1 MLNLSDNAKVI
12 LEKRYLLKDK
22 EGNPVETIEGLF
34 ERVARYIAS
43 AEKIYNPDANI
54 EEYEKIFYDLMTS
67 LDFLPNSP
75 TLMNAGTDIGQ
86 LSACFVLPVG
96 DSIDEIFDAVKYA
109 AIIHKTGG
117 GTGFSFSRLRPR
129 NDIVKSTAG
138 ISSGPVSFMEVF
150 DAATNA
156 IKQGGKR
163 RGANMGILSVHHPDI
178 VEFITYKNDL
188 TKLTNFNISVA
199 LTDKFLD
206 AVEKDK
212 EYDLINPRT
221 KKVVRKESARKI
233 FNLIVESAWKT
244 GEPGII
250 FIDEINRKNPTPLI
264 GEIESTNPC
273 GEQPLLPYESCNLG
287 SINLNNILVEKNNFY
302 EIDWNKLEKITRL
315 SIRFLDNVIDKN
327 NYPLPQ
333 IEKMTKGNRKIGLG
347 VMGFADMLYKLNIPY
362 NSDKAVETAEMLM
375 NKIHE
380 YSISASQELAEE
392 RGVFPNWEKSIYKEK
407 NLKIRNS
414 TVTTIAPTGTISLIA
429 EASSGIEPVFA
440 LAYSRKAMDSNI
452 LKYFHPYFQKILSK
466 LPEINNKIIDK
477 IIENGSLKNIESIPE
492 NIKSIFVTAHD
503 IDPIWHIKIQ
513 SAFQKYTD
521 NAVSKTINFPSTATI
536 EDVANSYKL
545 AHKLGCKGITIYR
558 DKSREGILHA
568 GISEKDQSIEGKDKT
583 IKIDEKS
590 KKPRKRPLTTV
601 GKTIRIETGCG
612 HLYVT
617 INEDEYGLVELFA
630 TMGKAGG
637 CASSQIE
644 AISRLIS
651 LALRSHIDPNSIIKQ
666 LKGIR
671 CPNPTIY
678 PSENGKTLSC
688 SDGIAKAIEIYLN
701 EKNSLFE
708 SESITNFNLSVENR
722 INLEKKIKL
731 KKDENHDKNE
741 IEKNLDE
748 DIKRKKEVAGICPD
762 CGGVLVQEEGCI
774 TCHDCGYSKC
784 G

>member
-22 EGNPVETIEGLF
+22 EGNPIETIEGLF
-34 ERVARYIAS
+34 ERVAKYIAS
-43 AEKIYNPDANI
+43 AEKIYNPNINI
-54 EEYEKIFYDLMTS
+54 EKHENIFYNLMTS

-188 TKLTNFNISVA
+188 TRLTNFNISVA
-199 LTDKFLD
+199 LTDKFME
-206 AVEKDK
+206 AVENDI

-221 KKVVRKESARKI
+221 KKVVGKESARKI

-250 FIDEINRKNPTPLI
+250 FIDEINRKNPTPSI
-264 GEIESTNPC
+264 GKIESTNPC

-287 SINLNNILVEKNNFY
+287 SINLNNILIEKNDLY

-327 NYPLPQ
+327 HYPLPQ

-347 VMGFADMLYKLNIPY
+347 VMGFADMLYKLSIPY
-362 NSDKAVETAEMLM
+362 NSDKAVEIAELLM

-380 YSISASQELAEE
+380 YSISASHELAEE
-392 RGVFPNWEKSIYKEK
+392 RGVFPNWENSIFKEK

-466 LPEINNKIIDK
+466 LPDINNKIIDK
-477 IIENGSLKNIESIPE
+477 IIENGSLKNIESIPD

-521 NAVSKTINFPSTATI
+521 NAVSKTINFPSSATI

-545 AHKLGCKGITIYR
+545 AYKLGCKGITIYR
-558 DKSREGILHA
+558 DKSREGILQA
-568 GISEKDQSIEGKDKT
+568 GISEKDQSIDEKDKT
-583 IKIDEKS
+583 IRIDEKS
-590 KKPRKRPLTTV
+590 KKPRKRPLTTT

-651 LALRSHIDPNSIIKQ
+651 LALRSHIDPNSMIKQ

-722 INLEKKIKL
+722 INIEKKIKL
-731 KKDENHDKNE
+731 KKIENNDKSE
-741 IEKNLDE
+741 IEKNPDE
-748 DIKRKKEVAGICPD
+748 EIKRKKEVAGICPD

>member
-1 MLNLSDNAKVI
+1 MLTFSPNAKTI

-22 EGNPVETIEGLF
+22 DGKPIETIEGLF
-34 ERVARYIAS
+34 KRVAKNIAS
-43 AEKIYNPDANI
+43 AELLYNPKVNI
-54 EEYEKIFYDLMTS
+54 EKYEELFFNLMTS

-96 DSIDEIFDAVKYA
+96 DSIDEIFDAVKHA

-129 NDIVKSTAG
+129 NDLVKSTAG
-138 ISSGPVSFMEVF
+138 VSSGPVSFMEVF
-150 DAATNA
+150 DSATNA

-178 VEFITYKNDL
+178 KEFITYKNDL

-199 LTDKFLD
+199 LTDKFLQ
-206 AVEKDK
+206 AVENEQ
-212 EYDLINPRT
+212 EYELINPRT
-221 KKVVRKESARKI
+221 KKIVGKQSAKEI
-233 FNLIVESAWKT
+233 FDLIVESAWKT

-250 FIDEINRKNPTPLI
+250 FIDEINRKNPTPAI

-287 SINLNNILVEKNNFY
+287 SINLNNMLKERDKVY
-302 EIDWNKLEKITRL
+302 ELDWKKLENITKL
-315 SIRFLDNVIDKN
+315 SVRFLDNVIDKN
-327 NYPLPQ
+327 VYPLNQ
-333 IEKMTKGNRKIGLG
+333 IENMTKGNRKIGLG
-347 VMGFADMLYKLNIPY
+347 VMGFADMLFKLGVPY
-362 NSDKAVETAEMLM
+362 NSEEAVDIAENIMK
-375 NKIHE
+375 KIYE
-380 YSISASQELAEE
+380 YSLEASKELAEE
-392 RGVFPNWEKSIYKEK
+392 RGVFPNWEKSIYFEK
-407 NLKIRNS
+407 NLRVRNA
-414 TVTTIAPTGTISLIA
+414 TLTTIAPTGTISLIA
-429 EASSGIEPVFA
+429 EVSSGIEPVFA
-440 LAYSRKAMDSNI
+440 LAYSRKAMDSDI
-452 LKYFHPYFQKILSK
+452 LKYFHPYCEKVLSEI
-466 LPEINNKIIDK
+466 PEIDDKIFDK
-477 IIENGSLKNIESIPE
+477 IIETGSLNNISEIPE
-492 NIKSIFVTAHD
+492 KIKSIFITAHD
-503 IDPIWHIKIQ
+503 IEPIWHIKIQ
-513 SAFQKYTD
+513 AAFQKYTD

-536 EDVANSYKL
+536 EDVAESYKL
-545 AHKLGCKGITIYR
+545 AHRLKCKGITIYR
-558 DKSREGILHA
+558 DKSREGILQL
-568 GISEKDQSIEGKDKT
+568 GISEKESKEDEKNKT
-583 IKIDEKS
+583 LKPEEKS
-590 KKPRKRPLTTV
+590 KKPRKRPLTTI

-630 TMGKAGG
+630 TIGKAGG

-644 AISRLIS
+644 SISRLIS
-651 LALRSHIDPNSIIKQ
+651 LSLRSHIDPYSIVKQ

-671 CPNPTIY
+671 CPNPTIF

-688 SDGIAKAIEIYLN
+688 ADGIAKAIEIYMN

-708 SESITNFNLSVENR
+708 SENITNYNNFTENK
-722 INLEKKIKL
+722 NVNNNDKEQKL
-731 KKDENHDKNE
+731 KDE
-741 IEKNLDE
+741 IT
-748 DIKRKKEVAGICPD
+748 RRKEVAGICPD

>member
-1 MLNLSDNAKVI
+1 MLNLTDNAKI
-12 LEKRYLLKDK
+12 IIEKRYLLKDK
-22 EGNPVETIEGLF
+22 DGKPIETIEGLF
-34 ERVARYIAS
+34 KRVAKNIAS

-54 EEYEKIFYDLMTS
+54 EEYENKFFELMTS

-138 ISSGPVSFMEVF
+138 VSSGPVSFMEVF

-178 VEFITYKNDL
+178 REFITYKNDL

-199 LTDKFLD
+199 LSDKFLE
-206 AVEKDK
+206 AVEKDM

-221 KKVVRKESARKI
+221 KKVVARESAKEI
-233 FNLIVESAWKT
+233 FELIVESAWKT
-244 GEPGII
+244 GEPGVI
-250 FIDEINRKNPTPLI
+250 FIDEMNRKNPTPKI

-287 SINLNNILVEKNNFY
+287 SINLNNILKEKDGNY
-302 EIDWNKLEKITRL
+302 EIDWEKLEKTTVL
-315 SIRFLDNVIDKN
+315 SVRFLDNVIDKN

-347 VMGFADMLYKLNIPY
+347 VMGFADMLFKLGIPY
-362 NSDKAVETAEMLM
+362 NSDKAVQTAENLM
-375 NKIHE
+375 KKIYE
-380 YSISASQELAEE
+380 YALEASKKLAEE
-392 RGVFPNWEKSIYKEK
+392 RGVFPNWDKSIYSEK
-407 NLKIRNS
+407 NIKLRNA
-414 TVTTIAPTGTISLIA
+414 TLTTIAPTGTISLIA

-452 LKYFHPYFQKILSK
+452 LKYFHPYFQSVISK
-466 LPEINNKIIDK
+466 FPEIDENIIDK
-477 IIENGSLKNIESIPE
+477 IIENGSLKKIESIPE
-492 NIKSIFVTAHD
+492 SIKNIFVTAHD
-503 IDPIWHIKIQ
+503 IEPIWHIKIQ
-513 SAFQKYTD
+513 AAFQKYTD

-536 EDVANSYKL
+536 EDVAESYKL
-545 AHKLGCKGITIYR
+545 AYKLKCKGLTIYR
-558 DKSREGILHA
+558 DKSREGILHL
-568 GISEKDQSIEGKDKT
+568 GISEKDGKSEEKN
-583 IKIDEKS
+583 KEARSDEKS

-617 INEDEYGLVELFA
+617 INEDEYGLFELFA

-651 LALRSHIDPNSIIKQ
+651 LSLRSHIDPYSIIKQ

-671 CPNPTIY
+671 CPNPTIF
-678 PSENGKTLSC
+678 PTENGKTLSC

-708 SESITNFNLSVENR
+708 SENITNFTNS
-722 INLEKKIKL
+722 
-731 KKDENHDKNE
+731 DENKINFKKNSSSNSIKNE
-741 IEKNLDE
+741 NNEVNKEVDE
-748 DIKRKKEVAGICPD
+748 ITRRKEVAGICPD